1 MHVWGVFYHAKLDN
15 YTHRH
20 LCALKLSASSPI
32 LFFRT
37 ESWCRAKP
45 GCFSRFVPVLFVV
58 HRHYDPVMNQSLLQ
72 FAKYSKKRCISS
84 ANLPLAVHAIDTRQS
99 DWFRS
104 WEPEDY
110 WGSCCFLGMVLR
122 QWFHLIQRHENGGC
136 YNRETTGKKQWQVV
150 RKLQQQQMFPQ
161 YGHLVNDDVG
171 EFWITVLDLHA
182 VERKVMPK
190 LGWGDVGGRSFCIPA
205 CFSMC
210 SMHTYQIIFNK
221 SHC

>member
-110 WGSCCFLGMVLR
+110 WGSCCFSGMVLR

-136 YNRETTGKKQWQVV
+136 YNRETTGKKTVTSGE
-150 RKLQQQQMFPQ
+150 KTSAAT
-161 YGHLVNDDVG
+161 DVSAIWAPCKRWCG
-171 EFWITVLDLHA
+171 RVLDHSSRFTRCRTQSDAKAGLRWCWWAEFLYPSLLFYVFHA
-182 VERKVMPK
+182 HLP
-190 LGWGDVGGRSFCIPA
+190 DHF
-205 CFSMC
+205 
-210 SMHTYQIIFNK
+210 Q
-221 SHC
+221 